1 MHERRRLL
9 ITGAAGFI
17 GRHLVPALVGRG
29 HRVVAVGRRPMTLG
43 PSVDQV
49 LIKDL
54 ADGVDW
60 KPLLQGIDVVIHL
73 AAIVHRGSDVAEGL
87 YDKINRQAT
96 AALAR
101 ATARAGARLIFVS
114 SVGAQSA
121 PSSDLVLTENDFCL
135 PSGAYGRSK
144 LNAEIDIAASGGQ
157 YVILRPVLVYGRG
170 AKGNMRKLIRLA
182 RLPLPLPFGA
192 LTNKRSLLA
201 IENLISAIGL
211 LIQRDEIRNEVLLI
225 ADATPVS
232 LPEII
237 ARLRHGMG
245 RPANLISIPPA
256 LLSDFFRMC
265 RMSETWEKLAGNL
278 VVSVARLNST
288 GYSPVIA
295 TAEGLAAMTGGD
307 GGPGSYNIG
316 LAVR

>member
-1 MHERRRLL
+1 MHGKRRLL
-9 ITGAAGFI
+9 ITGATGFI
-17 GRHLVPALVGRG
+17 GQHLVPALVGHG
-29 HRVVAVGRRPMTLG
+29 HKVVAAVRRPMTLS
-43 PSVDQV
+43 PSVDLV

-60 KPLLQGIDVVIHL
+60 MPFLQGIDVVIHL
-73 AAIVHRGSDVAEGL
+73 AALAHQPNDVKQTL
-87 YDKINRQAT
+87 FDKINRQAT
-96 AALAR
+96 ADLAR

-114 SVGAQSA
+114 SIAAQSA
-121 PSSDLVLTENDFCL
+121 SSSNRVLTENDPCL
-135 PSGAYGRSK
+135 PSTAYGRSK

-157 YVILRPVLVYGRG
+157 YVILRPTLVYGKG
-170 AKGNMRKLIRLA
+170 VKGNMHKLIRLA
-182 RLPLPLPFGA
+182 RLPLPLPFA
-192 LTNKRSLLA
+192 AATNKRSLLA

-211 LIQRDEIRNEVLLI
+211 LIQRDEIRNEVFLV

-256 LLSDFFRMC
+256 LLSDFFRMW
-265 RMSETWEKLAGNL
+265 RMSEQWEKLAGNL
-278 VVSVARLNST
+278 TVSVAKLNSI

-295 TAEGLAAMTGGD
+295 TL
-307 GGPGSYNIG
+307 
-316 LAVR
+316 